1 MKRNWKELKEI
12 NNSKSSS
19 SIDTCSSNELEMQNR
34 LNSLKEKKVQL
45 NSLSSPDSGSTLADS
60 IGFQK
65 EDAQSLKL
73 NEAGDLSTLLSSIKH
88 NTLPITPNGKETVTS
103 VQSSVPCCYG
113 KRKSKLDSPY
123 SGSEKEEEEEE
134 ECELISHRV
143 LFSYKSVFIKSIVDI
158 TEEDKVWIDT
168 AYHIESCC
176 EKTKVER

>member
-73 NEAGDLSTLLSSIKH
+73 NEAGDLSTVLSSIKH
-88 NTLPITPNGKETVTS
+88 NTLPITPNGKETV
-103 VQSSVPCCYG
+103 
-113 KRKSKLDSPY
+113 
-123 SGSEKEEEEEE
+123 KEEEEEE

>member
-73 NEAGDLSTLLSSIKH
+73 NEAGDLSTVLSSIKH

-103 VQSSVPCCYG
+103 VQSSVPC
-113 KRKSKLDSPY
+113 
-123 SGSEKEEEEEE
+123 EEEEEEEE